1 MSNSS
6 QVFKLILEFE
16 LTGNEVE
23 FIRCQE
29 LSDSFVESINQAMW
43 SNNPTCRSARCV
55 KIKRVKTHAD
65 VQLPLAHV
73 NQQDQKQ
80 SVGK

>member
-1 MSNSS
+1 MSDSS

-43 SNNPTCRSARCV
+43 SNNPSFRSARCV
-55 KIKRVKTHAD
+55 KIKRVLTHAD
-65 VQLPLAHV
+65 VQLPFAHV
-73 NQQDQKQ
+73 NRQDQKQ
-80 SVGK
+80 SVSK